1 MGIPHRVPI
10 LKTRNSTSKTLSDD
24 RVDENILF
32 HISRVVL
39 QMKSNAL
46 SAGLP
51 QPQRH
56 GSGRPGR
63 PQAVLSPGP
72 AAPRAFGG
80 LGTQPGQAGGAEVVF
95 PEGQGNGPDGS
106 SGLPWLALAAA
117 ALTDP
122 PALESTVEWR
132 AAPQGCPAAWLG
144 SGSQSIP

>member
-24 RVDENILF
+24 RVDESILF

-56 GSGRPGR
+56 GSGRPGMLLE
-63 PQAVLSPGP
+63 AWGP
-72 AAPRAFGG
+72 SLGKLEGLRWSFLKGRATG
-80 LGTQPGQAGGAEVVF
+80 LMGALGCLGWHWLLQP
-95 PEGQGNGPDGS
+95 
-106 SGLPWLALAAA
+106 
-117 ALTDP
+117 
-122 PALESTVEWR
+122 
-132 AAPQGCPAAWLG
+132 
-144 SGSQSIP
+144 

>member
-24 RVDENILF
+24 RVDESILF

-63 PQAVLSPGP
+63 PQAVL
-72 AAPRAFGG
+72 
-80 LGTQPGQAGGAEVVF
+80 QPW
-95 PEGQGNGPDGS
+95 PC
-106 SGLPWLALAAA
+106 
-117 ALTDP
+117 
-122 PALESTVEWR
+122 
-132 AAPQGCPAAWLG
+132 CPACFWRLGDPAWASWRG
-144 SGSQSIP
+144 